1 MNIYDYLEHS
11 SSGVCYFSTLYLGN
25 LHKRIVFRSN
35 NHTTSLNV
43 TRTIITK
50 ISERNKEMK
59 LTNHNE
65 CIKVV
70 GLAKEILK
78 CTLQKESTTVNSD
91 SHVQKSDFKYFEG
104 IFNPVLK
111 VLTKTH

>member
-1 MNIYDYLEHS
+1 MLFLNIIFGKLAQPHS
-11 SSGVCYFSTLYLGN
+11 
-25 LHKRIVFRSN
+25 RSN
-35 NHTTSLNV
+35 NHNTSLNV

-65 CIKVV
+65 CIEVV

-78 CTLQKESTTVNSD
+78 CTLQKESTIVDSD
-91 SHVQKSDFKYFEG
+91 SHFQKSDFKYFEG